1 MKHALPLL
9 LILALLTGLP
19 ACAPQ
24 AGSAD
29 LSPVP
34 SRRIFPPPCS
44 P

>member
-29 LSPVP
+29 LSPADIG
-34 SRRIFPPPCS
+34 SAIAGS
-44 P
+44 